1 MSLRDELVRF
11 GMAGAV
17 GFVVD
22 SGILYLCVRFFGW
35 DPYSGRALSFLAA
48 VTTTWTLNRRFTF
61 SDQTPQARLPRQYL
75 RYVLGALTGGS
86 VNYATYAVLVYNS
99 DWVQTYL
106 IVGIAAGSLAG
117 MIVNFS
123 VSKWWV
129 FRRAE
134 GGKPE
139 SPPST

>member
-1 MSLRDELVRF
+1 
-11 GMAGAV
+11 MAGTV

-22 SGILYLCVRFFGW
+22 SGVLYLCVRLFGW

-48 VTTTWTLNRRFTF
+48 ATTTWALNRRFTF
-61 SDQTPQARLPRQYL
+61 RNQTPRTRLPGQYL
-75 RYVLGALTGGS
+75 RYLLGALTGGS
-86 VNYATYAVLVYNS
+86 VNYATYAGLVYTS
-99 DWVQTYL
+99 VWVQTYL
-106 IVGIAAGSLAG
+106 IVGVAVGSLAG
-117 MIVNFS
+117 MVVNFA

-139 SPPST
+139 SPSSS